1 MRSPPILVRRRSNQ
15 GWAGEP
21 DRFGSPVPALL
32 VDDSS
37 DQTSFYLYETPG
49 NGLLV
54 GFAPLRPRPVAG
66 RIIDRCCSNTNLDH
80 VSVQGSL
87 ARLPYRLSAVCSSAT
102 RIPPM
107 KTSLLSRLVISGLSF
122 CLLSAHAQQKPS
134 TVNSR
139 VNSLL
144 KQFTLDDKLSYIGGT
159 GFFNVKPIPVPTNS
173 LVNPEIYQTDG
184 PLGVRRNEPS
194 IRFPSGL
201 TLAATWNPD
210 RANDQGVSMGRD
222 AAARGYFS
230 ILGPGMDFYRV
241 PMGGRNFE
249 YMTGEDPFLGGQLN
263 PEEIKGIQAQGVWAC
278 AKHFV
283 CNDEE
288 ENRTNVHIVV
298 DERTLREIYLPPFE
312 AAVKVGHVT
321 TVMGAYD
328 AVDCAGTDAFCC
340 ENIFLLTTVLRTE
353 WGFKGILMADYDA
366 IHDGLTAALAG
377 CDVDLPSGRFMNQQT
392 LSPWIPNPLTV
403 ADLNLKAKHLMTGV
417 ISYGFLDRQQLDT
430 SIPLDDPFSELAS
443 LNVAREGLILL
454 QNKNQ
459 LLPLKKN
466 MVKKVA
472 VIGNLAEYAPPTGF
486 GSSYVTPIEYISELD
501 GIRSEVGANTQ
512 VDFISVCSLD
522 PANAIWQYSNN
533 GEITQGLQAS
543 YYTSND
549 LSGTPAVTRVDNQV
563 NFDWDIDAIPVSSN
577 QGGFSA
583 KWVGQIVP
591 TQTGDYVFKVRGDGG
606 VRLIINGNT
615 NTPIID
621 NFNSPTTPPV
631 GYGPTPAYS
640 GKMTLTAGQ
649 TYTIEIDYRRVGG
662 FFDTFEQGGLTGIQ
676 ASYAALTPPSSIAG
690 YNAVIIAAGI
700 SNEYE
705 GEGEDR
711 SFTLPEFQDE
721 LIKNVSAA
729 NPQTVV
735 VFHGGGNFD
744 SQQWIN
750 QVDGLVEAFYPGQ
763 NGGQALAEILFGDVN
778 PSGKLPITME
788 KRIQDNPAYPTFPN
802 PVNQHPDDI
811 AYSEGIF
818 IGYRGYDHNNITP
831 LFPFGFGLS
840 YTTFAFS
847 KLQFSSTS
855 FDGSAPITVS
865 LTVTNTGS
873 VPGAE
878 VAQLYVGQQNPTIS
892 RPVKELKGFQK
903 VLLNPGQSQT
913 VKLQLDQRSF
923 AYWNTSNEK
932 WDAVPGTYNVWA
944 GSSSQ
949 LSDLTLQGQVTVTKD
964 VTSNP

>member
-1 MRSPPILVRRRSNQ
+1 
-15 GWAGEP
+15 
-21 DRFGSPVPALL
+21 
-32 VDDSS
+32 
-37 DQTSFYLYETPG
+37 
-49 NGLLV
+49 
-54 GFAPLRPRPVAG
+54 
-66 RIIDRCCSNTNLDH
+66 
-80 VSVQGSL
+80 
-87 ARLPYRLSAVCSSAT
+87 
-102 RIPPM
+102 M
-107 KTSLLSRLVISGLSF
+107 KTSQVSRLVISGLFF

-159 GFFNVKPIPVPTNS
+159 GFFDVKPIPVPTNS

-210 RANDQGVSMGRD
+210 RAMDQGVSMGRD

-249 YMTGEDPFLGGQLN
+249 YMTGEDPFLGAQLN
-263 PEEIKGIQAQGVWAC
+263 PEEIEGIQAQGVWAC
-278 AKHFV
+278 AKHLV

-288 ENRTNVHIVV
+288 ENRTNVHIIV

-312 AAVKVGHVT
+312 AAVKVGHVA
-321 TVMGAYD
+321 TVMGAYN
-328 AVDCAGTDAFCC
+328 AVDSAGADAFCC
-340 ENIFLLTTVLRTE
+340 ENLFLLTTVLRTE
-353 WGFKGILMADYDA
+353 WGFKGILMSDYNA

-377 CDVDLPSGRFMNQQT
+377 CDVDLPSGSSMNQQT
-392 LSPWIPNPLTV
+392 LTPWIPNPLTV
-403 ADLNLKAKHLMTGV
+403 ADLNLKVKHLMTGV
-417 ISYGFLDRQQLDT
+417 ISYGFLDQQQLDT
-430 SIPLDDPFSELAS
+430 SIPLDDPTSEEAS
-443 LNVAREGLILL
+443 LNVAREGIILL
-454 QNKNQ
+454 QNKGQ
-459 LLPLKKN
+459 LLPLSKN
-466 MVKKVA
+466 TVKKVA
-472 VIGNLAEYAPPTGF
+472 VIGDLAEYAPPTGF

-522 PANAIWQYSNN
+522 PANAIWEYSNN

-563 NFDWDIDAIPVSSN
+563 NFDWDVNPIPVSSN

-591 TQTGDYVFKVRGDGG
+591 TVTGDYVFKVRGDGG
-606 VRLIINGNT
+606 VRFIITDTNGT
-615 NTPIID
+615 TTSIID
-621 NFNSPTTPPV
+621 NFNSPTPPPV
-631 GYGPTPAYS
+631 GYGPTVPQY
-640 GKMTLTAGQ
+640 GKATLTAGT
-649 TYTIEIDYRRVGG
+649 TYKIEIDYRRVGG
-662 FFDTFEQGGLTGIQ
+662 FDDSFEQGGLTGIQ
-676 ASYAALTPPSSIAG
+676 ASWAALTPPSTIAG

-721 LIKNVSAA
+721 LIKNVSSA

-750 QVDGLVEAFYPGQ
+750 QVAGLVEAFYPGQ

-788 KRIQDNPAYPTFPN
+788 KRAQDNPAFATFPN
-802 PVNQHPDDI
+802 PVNQHPDSI
-811 AYSEGIF
+811 SYSEGIF
-818 IGYRGYDHNNITP
+818 IGYRGYDHNGIQP

-840 YTTFAFS
+840 YTTFSFS
-847 KLQFSSTS
+847 NLKISPAG
-855 FDGSAPITVS
+855 FDGTQPVKVTF
-865 LTVTNTGS
+865 TVTNTGS
-873 VPGAE
+873 VVGSE
-878 VAQLYVGQQNPTIS
+878 VAQLYVGEQNPPVP
-892 RPVKELKGFQK
+892 RPVRELKGFKKVINLQPGESQK
-903 VLLNPGQSQT
+903 VTL
-913 VKLQLDQRSF
+913 KLDQRSF
-923 AYWNTSNEK
+923 AYFNVTPPEK
-932 WDAVPGTYNVWA
+932 WDAPKDAYTVWV

-949 LSDLTLQGQVTVTKD
+949 LSDLTLKGQVNVLQEITV
-964 VTSNP
+964 NP